1 MSLSNLIKPDGYIAL
16 EQAKLV
22 HHLENWL
29 LERRA
34 ESMKQSLADE
44 ESLQSEQELA
54 ELQARKDEIIRD
66 AEKIAEEQIQQAQ
79 EEVSQLRA
87 DAEAEIAAW
96 WEERRTHDVEAEEVA
111 REQGYQM
118 GYREGILK
126 ADEEVRQ
133 EYSQMT
139 QEASDVLEQS
149 YRLKNQIIQE
159 AEPFLIDLSTA
170 IAEKI
175 IGRQLTLEPEWIRE
189 MAKSVLSRKRE
200 TGVITLCV
208 APQHFSY
215 FHDAR
220 EELLLAVDSQAEL
233 VILPDATV
241 SDNGCVVRTDFGSVD
256 ARIDTQL
263 KEIKQALASLAAMG
277 DESEAGDAE

>member
-22 HHLENWL
+22 HHLENWI

-34 ESMKQSLADE
+34 ESMRESLADE
-44 ESLQSEQELA
+44 EHSQSDEELA
-54 ELQARKDEIIRD
+54 RIESMKDEMIQD
-66 AEKIAEEQIQQAQ
+66 AEKMAEERIRQAQ
-79 EEVSQLRA
+79 EEADRLRA
-87 DAEAEIAAW
+87 EAEAEIAAW
-96 WEERRTHDVEAEEVA
+96 WEERRSHDGETEETA
-111 REQGYQM
+111 RNQGYQM

-126 ADEEVRQ
+126 ADEEVRN

-139 QEASDVLEQS
+139 QEAAGVLEQS

-159 AEPFLIDLSTA
+159 AEPFLIELSAA

-175 IGRQLTLEPEWIRE
+175 IGKQLTLEPSWIRD
-189 MAKSVLSRKRE
+189 MARSVLSRKRE
-200 TGVITLCV
+200 NGVITLCV
-208 APQHFSY
+208 APQHFAY

-220 EELLLAVDSQAEL
+220 DELLLAVDSQAEL
-233 VILPDATV
+233 VILPDSTV
-241 SDNGCVVRTDFGSVD
+241 SDYGCVVRTDFGSID

-263 KEIKQALASLAAMG
+263 KEIKQALASLATMG
-277 DESEAGDAE
+277 EQSEEGDAG